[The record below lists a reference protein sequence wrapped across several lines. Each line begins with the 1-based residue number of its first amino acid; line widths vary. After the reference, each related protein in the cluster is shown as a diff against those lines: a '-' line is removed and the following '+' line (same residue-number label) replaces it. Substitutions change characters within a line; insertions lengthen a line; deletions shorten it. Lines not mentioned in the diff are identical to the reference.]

1 MSVPHFDCHE
11 QSPIRAPVAQTSVQA
26 KRKEYTTHCRLN
38 WTLIAYGFSVKVRQ
52 RTQVDATKKYAS

>member
-1 MSVPHFDCHE
+1 LIL
-11 QSPIRAPVAQTSVQA
+11 SPIRAPVAQTSVQA